1 MARKK
6 LGGIILG
13 ALGGV
18 LIVGGAGLLTAVAL
32 APDAVEKTYGDLK
45 TQVTGTVDKVQ
56 QDVFE
61 ELPTVKIGVEGGM
74 PELDEAC
81 ADDSFVIMSSYER
94 EGVPETAAAH
104 NNCGGDVLLPW
115 EEGQRIQIEGRD
127 EVYEVIDIRYT
138 SKIWASTDDLVGL
151 QGDLAL
157 QTCFYGEDRMKF
169 VGLEVVE
176 DT

>member
-6 LGGIILG
+6 RRGIILG

-18 LIVGGAGLLTAVAL
+18 LIVGGAGLLAAVAL
-32 APDAVEKTYGDLK
+32 APDAVEKTYGTLK

-61 ELPTVKIGVEGGM
+61 ELPTVKIGGEGGM
-74 PELDEAC
+74 PELDAAC
-81 ADDSFVIMSSYER
+81 ADNSFVIMPSYER

-115 EEGQRIQIEGRD
+115 DEGQRIQIEGRD

-138 SKIWASTDDLVGL
+138 PKTYASTADLVGL

-169 VGLEVVE
+169 VGLEVV
-176 DT
+176 DDA